1 MTEGLFVVS
10 LSLSEV
16 LLLLPPHP
24 LLHEDFLFSV
34 HLAYTVI
41 GHVVHVEMLVIHVV
55 NCASVNHP
63 SKVNHSFVGFA
74 NVIESF
80 IVYHVRLFSLFVHQ
94 FNSYVIIYVSSL
106 NTPVKLHPVV
116 TVPPSQSVNHPE
128 KTYHSSAIPVTT
140 TAHEIDT
147 VPSMSSREIEL
158 HSSASILHVLTL
170 PHSDPVK
177 LRVKD

>member
-1 MTEGLFVVS
+1 VTEGLFVVS
-10 LSLSEV
+10 FSSSEV

-41 GHVVHVEMLVIHVV
+41 GHVVHVEILVIHVV

-63 SKVNHSFVGFA
+63 SKVYHSFVGFS

-80 IVYHVRLFSLFVHQ
+80 IVYQVRLFSLFVHQ
-94 FNSYVIIYVSSL
+94 FNSYVIIYISSL

-116 TVPPSQSVNHPE
+116 TVSPSQSVNHPE
-128 KTYHSSAIPVTT
+128 KAYHSSEVPVATT
-140 TAHEIDT
+140 VHEIDT
-147 VPSMSSREIEL
+147 VPASSSREIEF

-177 LRVKD
+177 LRIKD